1 MNVDSPENTPEE
13 APTEKHMIAVSQL
26 ITVAMAMGMMTFALV
41 AALVA
46 FNGNKPQPNNI
57 GPIPLEYLC
66 GAAPVLGLVA
76 MLTMR
81 QIMQTVLIGQLR
93 TADKTTWNDS
103 VKQAYQPQML
113 IGHAFCEGAG
123 LFSGIGFLITREWW
137 LLGPMALALA
147 GILFRFPT
155 MTGYEAWKKYIVETA
170 AA

>member
-1 MNVDSPENTPEE
+1 MNVDSPKKTSEE
-13 APTEKHMIAVSQL
+13 APTEKQMIAVSQL
-26 ITVAMAMGMMTFALV
+26 ITVAMAMGMMTFAMV

-46 FNGNKPQPNNI
+46 FNGNKPRPNNI

-93 TADKTTWNDS
+93 TAEKTIWNNS
-103 VKQAYQPQML
+103 LKQAYQQQLL
-113 IGHAFCEGAG
+113 IGHALCEGAG
-123 LFSGIGFLITREWW
+123 LFCGIGFLVTHEWW

-147 GILFRFPT
+147 GILLRFPT
-155 MTGYEAWKKYIVETA
+155 IPGYESWKQQIIETA
-170 AA
+170 EA